1 MTGACRKE
9 RSIVSGMDWMN
20 NDIRRYRLKAYGR
33 VQGVGFRWF
42 VRRLAEAQRLT
53 GFAEN
58 EWDGS
63 VTVELQG
70 RTSDIE
76 KVMAAIYR
84 GNTYIDVEHMD
95 AEEISPDA
103 HDTGFYTK

>member
-9 RSIVSGMDWMN
+9 RSIVSGTDWMN
-20 NDIRRYRLKAYGR
+20 NDIRRYRLKVYGR

-95 AEEISPDA
+95 AEEIAPDP

>member
-1 MTGACRKE
+1 
-9 RSIVSGMDWMN
+9 MN
-20 NDIRRYRLKAYGR
+20 SDFKRYKIRAYGR

-42 VRRLAEAQRLT
+42 VKRLAEANRLT
-53 GFAEN
+53 GFARN

-70 RTSDIE
+70 TVRAIE
-76 KVMAAIYR
+76 TVMAAIYR
-84 GNTYIDVEHMD
+84 GDLYIDVEHMD
-95 AEEISPDA
+95 AEEIAPDP